1 MKITLQR
8 KIAVV
13 WFTLSVFN
21 AINYVYQTITLR
33 GAYVSFSNNIFKVPY
48 FGQILSYELIEIFI
62 PISAKN
68 LYLVYQLEWYSSMV
82 LTLLSIIIPVAL
94 FFDFR
99 YSKTI
104 AKVFLGFFILLNVF
118 AILVKMT
125 FLLPVA
131 NKSSEYEIMIN
142 KKVMSYVYYYL
153 VISFIALLIFIGLFY
168 CKIKKEEKIETTSI

>member
-8 KIAVV
+8 KIAFL
-13 WFTLSVFN
+13 WFTLSFLN
-21 AINYVYQTITLR
+21 FKNYIYQTIRLQ
-33 GAYVSFSNNIFKVPY
+33 GAYVSFGDNIFTVPY
-48 FGQILSYELIEIFI
+48 FGQILSYELFGIFI
-62 PISAKN
+62 PISGKN
-68 LYLVYQLEWYSSMV
+68 LYILYQLEWYSSMV
-82 LTLLSIIIPVAL
+82 LTLLSIIIPIVL
-94 FFDFR
+94 FFEFR

-153 VISFIALLIFIGLFY
+153 VILFIALLMFIGLFFLQNQKRRKY
-168 CKIKKEEKIETTSI
+168 